1 MSQEMESGKLL
12 RKYGLRITDVRIMI
26 LKLFLN
32 SKMAL
37 SEFNVEQKL
46 ENKCDRVTVYRTLKS
61 FVEKG
66 IIHKVLDEGNIVKYA
81 ICGSDCNEAVHH
93 HEHVHF
99 KCNVCGSTVC
109 LENIPIQKIKLPVG
123 YKQEESNLLVLGT
136 CKNCN

>member
-1 MSQEMESGKLL
+1 MKPEMLL
-12 RKYGLRITDVRIMI
+12 RKYGLRITDVRVMI
-26 LKLFLN
+26 LKLFIN
-32 SKMAL
+32 SKVAL

-46 ENKCDRVTVYRTLKS
+46 ENICDRVTVYRTLKR

-66 IIHKVLDEGNIVKYA
+66 LIHKVLDEGNIVKYA
-81 ICGSDCNEAVHH
+81 ICGSDCSVENHQ

-109 LENIPIQKIKLPVG
+109 LENIPIQKVELPVG
-123 YKQEESNLLVLGT
+123 YKQEESNFLVLGT